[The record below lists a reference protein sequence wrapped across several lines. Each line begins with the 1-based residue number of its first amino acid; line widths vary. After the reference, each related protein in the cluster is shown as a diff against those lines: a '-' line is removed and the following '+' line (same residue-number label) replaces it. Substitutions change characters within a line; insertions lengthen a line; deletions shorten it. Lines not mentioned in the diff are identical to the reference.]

1 MMLNVSGTENDHNH
15 LQNGAVGPR
24 KRQTNIER
32 AILPSNIDG
41 NSMAEHVLSFP
52 AYELP
57 LEINL
62 QNTSTHDMTSDH
74 FS

>member
-1 MMLNVSGTENDHNH
+1 MMLNVSGTENVHNH

-32 AILPSNIDG
+32 AIYLT
-41 NSMAEHVLSFP
+41 SMGIVWQSTYRLFLHT
-52 AYELP
+52 
-57 LEINL
+57 NCHWR
-62 QNTSTHDMTSDH
+62 STHDMTSDH